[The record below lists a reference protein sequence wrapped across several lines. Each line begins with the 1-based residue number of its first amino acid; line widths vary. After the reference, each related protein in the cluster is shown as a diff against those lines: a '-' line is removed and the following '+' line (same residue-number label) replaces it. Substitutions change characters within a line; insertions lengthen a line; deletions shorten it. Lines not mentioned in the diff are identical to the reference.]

1 MSTATKPIGLKRIC
15 TGCGAKFYDLNK
27 RPIIC
32 PSCEVEFTG
41 EIKVKRRG
49 RAAAE
54 VKKDDPIKAEI
65 ANKNEDE
72 IIEEED
78 DGVEVVSLDDA
89 EKPEVVEEEGKTIID
104 DEDTLEDIPDLGE
117 DIIVDDLAGDEDEI
131 LVDDEDQI

>member
-1 MSTATKPIGLKRIC
+1 VSTATKPIGLKRIC

>member
-54 VKKDDPIKAEI
+54 VKKEDLTAEVET
-65 ANKNEDE
+65 KKDE
-72 IIEEED
+72 GEILEED
-78 DGVEVVSLDDA
+78 PEVEVVSLDDA
-89 EKPEVVEEEGKTIID
+89 EVPVIEEDDATILG
-104 DEDTLEDIPDLGE
+104 EDTLDDIPELAAVNENDDLVDEDILLE
-117 DIIVDDLAGDEDEI
+117 EEA
-131 LVDDEDQI
+131 